1 MAAVAAARA
10 RVLNIKLL
18 QSVSPSRRNSFLFFF
33 SHIYLGVVVVSW
45 WWWHSEMLPICSSAG
60 LPKAPPAYLQR
71 RRRSVEKGDS
81 FPTRENPLTLID
93 GMNANARFS
102 LCLCL
107 PPPLSPS
114 AIQDCVFLLA
124 PPRTLYPCSCT
135 LAPLRE

>member
-1 MAAVAAARA
+1 MAAARA

-18 QSVSPSRRNSFLFFF
+18 QSVSPSRRNSFFFF
-33 SHIYLGVVVVSW
+33 SHIYSGVVVVSW

-60 LPKAPPAYLQR
+60 LPNAPPAYLQ

-102 LCLCL
+102 LV
-107 PPPLSPS
+107 SMPS
-114 AIQDCVFLLA
+114 ASAIPICYSRLRLLISS
-124 PPRTLYPCSCT
+124 PPHIIPVQLHTSSSP
-135 LAPLRE
+135 